1 MYLQIPFSKIDN
13 EVELIPLIMA
23 NKYVDLSTVKFLM
36 NDVQDVDSVLAKERY
51 QDHDSD
57 SIDLFL
63 DSVKQFGDKELFPYF
78 KEMDEKP
85 AYHSEGKVIVH
96 PQVEK
101 MMKEGGEMGLIAAPF
116 DYDDGGLQL
125 PLLVH
130 TAAGYILDA
139 ANNHLPGYSGLTSGA
154 AELIIE
160 FGSDALKETY
170 TPKMLSG
177 DWGGTMCLTEPQA
190 GSSLSDIVTKA
201 SPSDEGFYK
210 ISGQK
215 IFISGGDHQYADN
228 IVHLLLARIEGAP
241 AGTKGI
247 SLFVVPKKRVNKDG
261 SLTPNDVTTVA
272 DFQKMGQRG
281 YCTTHLGFGDKDD
294 CQGYLVGEAN
304 KGLHYMFL
312 MMNGAR
318 IAVGRT
324 ASAIASG
331 AYYASLEYANE
342 RPQGRKLSS
351 DGTKNIN
358 QKQNLIVEHPDV
370 RRMLLLQKAVVEGS
384 MNLIFRAA
392 RYYDLQHTATD
403 EAEKHKYHTLLEMI
417 IPVVKTYPSEAGIYS
432 INNGLQVLGGYG
444 FCADYILQQYYRD
457 IRICAIYEGTTGIQS
472 QDLLGRKMMLNNGEG
487 AQLLLAEINT
497 TIEAALQIPGLENWA
512 KQLREQLKR
521 TQEVLGHLVP
531 FAIKG
536 DYERFLA
543 DASVFMEFFSLIII
557 GWSWL
562 EIGLVSKRALITG
575 SDKYESAFYESK
587 LDALEYFFV
596 YELPKTKGLAE
607 ILLHP
612 SSVTIKKEK
621 EYIS

>member
-1 MYLQIPFSKIDN
+1 
-13 EVELIPLIMA
+13 MA
-23 NKYVDLSTVKFLM
+23 TKYVDLPTVKFLM
-36 NDVQDVDSVLAKERY
+36 NDVQDIQSVLDCKRY
-51 QDHDSD
+51 EDHDAE
-57 SIDLFL
+57 SIDLFI
-63 DSVKQFGDKELFPYF
+63 DSVKQFADKELFPFF

-85 AYHSEGKVIVH
+85 AHHKDGGVVVH
-96 PQVEK
+96 PQVET
-101 MMKEGGEMGLIAAPF
+101 MMKQGGELGLIAAPF
-116 DYDDGGLQL
+116 DYEDGGLQL
-125 PLLVH
+125 PMLVH

-139 ANNHLPGYSGLTSGA
+139 ANNHLPGYAGLTSGA
-154 AELIIE
+154 AELILE
-160 FGSDALKETY
+160 FGSHELKEAY

-177 DWGGTMCLTEPQA
+177 EWGGTMCLTEPQA

-201 SPSDEGFYK
+201 VPTEEGHYK

-247 SLFVVPKKRVNKDG
+247 SLFVVPKKRVTNAG
-261 SLTPNDVTTVA
+261 ELVSNDVTTVA

-281 YCTTHLGFGDKDD
+281 YCTTHLGFGDKED
-294 CQGYLVGEAN
+294 CHGFLVGEAN

-351 DGTKNIN
+351 EGTKNLT

-384 MNLIFRAA
+384 MNLILKAA
-392 RYYDLQHTATD
+392 RYYDLQHTAD
-403 EAEKHKYHTLLEMI
+403 DAQKKHKYHSLLEMI
-417 IPVVKTYPSEAGIYS
+417 IPVVKTYPSEAGIYA

-444 FCADYILQQYYRD
+444 FCSDYILQQYYRD

-487 AQLLLAEINT
+487 AQLLLAEIQQT
-497 TIEAALQIPGLENWA
+497 LDAALQIPGLEAWA
-512 KQLREQLKR
+512 NQLGEQLQQ
-521 TQEVLGHLVP
+521 TQQILQHLVP
-531 FAIKG
+531 FAMKG

-543 DASVFMEFFSLIII
+543 DASVFMEFFSLILI

-562 EIGLVSKRALITG
+562 EIGIIAKRALITG
-575 SDKYESAFYESK
+575 NTSLDTSFYESK
-587 LDALEYFFV
+587 LETLEYYFV
-596 YELPKTKGLAE
+596 YELPKTKGLTE
-607 ILLHP
+607 VLLHP

-621 EYIS
+621 EYIF